1 MKEFITRTTTAF
13 FLIIFAL
20 AVIIYLPDIYFSA
33 VLFIIISFSV
43 WEFLKLTAPSVRSYL
58 LIFFN
63 GFIIGLFF
71 TFGKPDLLLV
81 LFFILFSFGVFFLL
95 SINNEEK
102 LKTFV
107 EDFGIHFLTVFYLF
121 FPLYFLF
128 KLKETGPN
136 FLIFLIFVIAVGD
149 SGAYFIGKTIGKHKI
164 YPVASPKK
172 SLEGIIA
179 GIITA
184 GLSGWASIVIF
195 PVSIDVWLA
204 IVTGAVIGFVSQ
216 VSDPVESLFKRSAGK
231 KDSGTLLPGHG
242 GVLDRIDSYIFC
254 APLLYFIITLLWKN
268 I

>member
-13 FLIIFAL
+13 FLIIFTL
-20 AVIIYLPDIYFSA
+20 AAIIYLPDIYFSA
-33 VLFIIISFSV
+33 LIFVVIGLGV
-43 WEFLKLTAPSVRSYL
+43 WEFLKLTAPSVRSNL

-63 GFIIGLFF
+63 GLVIGSFF
-71 TFGKPDLLLV
+71 TFGKPDLLFI
-81 LFFILFSFGVFFLL
+81 LFFILFSFGIFFLV

-107 EDFGIHFLTVFYLF
+107 KDFGIHFIAVFYLF

-128 KLKETGPN
+128 ELKTIGPN

-149 SGAYFIGKTIGKHKI
+149 SGAYFIGRAIGKHKI

-184 GLSGWASIVIF
+184 GLAGWASIVIF
-195 PVSIDVWLA
+195 PVNIEVWVA
-204 IVTGAVIGFVSQ
+204 IATGAVIGFVSQ
-216 VSDPVESLFKRSAGK
+216 VSDPIESLFKRSAGK
-231 KDSGTLLPGHG
+231 KDSGSLLPGHG
-242 GVLDRIDSYIFC
+242 GVLDRVDSYIFC
-254 APLLYFIITLLWKN
+254 APLLYFIISYLWKN